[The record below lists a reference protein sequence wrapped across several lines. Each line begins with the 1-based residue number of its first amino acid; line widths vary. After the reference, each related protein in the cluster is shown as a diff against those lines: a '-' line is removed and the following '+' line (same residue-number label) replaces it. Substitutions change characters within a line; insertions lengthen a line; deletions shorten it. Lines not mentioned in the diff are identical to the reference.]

1 MKVLVPES
9 LSQEGLD
16 KLRTETEVEARKLSR
31 DELLEAIGDFDALIV
46 RSATRVDRELLERAT
61 SLKVVGRA
69 GVGLDNIDVAAATRL
84 GIQVVNAPASN
95 VLSAAEHTLALLLA
109 LARHIPAADA
119 SLRAGGWERERF
131 TGVEL
136 EGKTLG
142 ILGLGRIGTLVAERA
157 AGFGM
162 KLLGY
167 DPYVSRQWATQRGIQ
182 IQMAATV
189 EEVCREAD
197 FITVH
202 LPKNAETKAILADP
216 ERFSLRV
223 AFA

>member
-1 MKVLVPES
+1 
-9 LSQEGLD
+9 
-16 KLRTETEVEARKLSR
+16 
-31 DELLEAIGDFDALIV
+31 IGDDDALSV
-46 RSATRVDRELLERAT
+46 RSATRGAKELLDRAT

-84 GIQVVNAPASN
+84 GIMVVNAPTSN
-95 VLSAAEHTLALLLA
+95 VLSAAEHTMALLLA

-119 SLRAGGWERERF
+119 SLRAGAWERERF

-157 AGFGM
+157 AAFRM
-162 KLLGY
+162 RLLGY
-167 DPYVSRQWATQRGIQ
+167 DPYVPRQRAAQLGIQ
-182 IQMAATV
+182 LASSV

-202 LPKNAETKAILADP
+202 LPKTPETKAILGDA
-216 ERFSLRV
+216 EFSAMRPGARV
-223 AFA
+223 INVARGGIV